1 MLIRPAE
8 PSDLET
14 VQAIYAV
21 EVLEKTASFETTPP
35 DVGEIERRYQDVLK
49 AGLPYVVADID
60 GVIGG
65 YAYAAPYR
73 TRPAYGLTVETSI
86 YVARTHQRQGLG
98 AALLDALIASCWTAG
113 KREMVA
119 VIGDSANQGS
129 IRVHEKAGF
138 RHVGT
143 LRDVGFK
150 FGRFLDTV
158 IMQHSLG
165 DDQATG

>member
-1 MLIRPAE
+1 
-8 PSDLET
+8 
-14 VQAIYAV
+14 
-21 EVLEKTASFETTPP
+21 
-35 DVGEIERRYQDVLK
+35 
-49 AGLPYVVADID
+49 
-60 GVIGG
+60 
-65 YAYAAPYR
+65 
-73 TRPAYGLTVETSI
+73 
-86 YVARTHQRQGLG
+86 
-98 AALLDALIASCWTAG
+98 
-113 KREMVA
+113 MVA
-119 VIGDSANQGS
+119 VIGDSTNQGS

>member
-1 MLIRPAE
+1 MLIRPAK
-8 PSDLET
+8 PSDLEAA
-14 VQAIYAV
+14 QAIYAV

-35 DVGEIERRYQDVLK
+35 DVSEIERRYRDVLK
-49 AGLPYVVADID
+49 AGLPYVVADV
-60 GVIGG
+60 GGEIGG

-73 TRPAYGLTVETSI
+73 TRPAYSLTVETSI
-86 YVARTHQRQGLG
+86 YVARSHQRQGLG
-98 AALLDALIASCWTAG
+98 SALLDALITACIAAG
-113 KREMVA
+113 KREMVG

-158 IMQHSLG
+158 IMQRTLG

>member
-8 PSDLET
+8 TSDLKAI
-14 VQAIYAV
+14 QAIYAI

-35 DVGEIERRYQDVLK
+35 DVDEIERRYQAVL
-49 AGLPYVVADID
+49 AAELPYVVADVD
-60 GVIGG
+60 GEIGG

-98 AALLDALIASCWTAG
+98 TALLEVLITECRAAG
-113 KREMVA
+113 KREMVG
-119 VIGDSANQGS
+119 VVGDSANQGS

-158 IMQHSLG
+158 IMQRSLG